1 MRQAIARRMSQSKRE
16 APHYYLLLD
25 IDMTS
30 ALETRAQYNGALA
43 SGDIAA
49 APDTK
54 ASINDMLVRAAALA
68 LRKHPEF
75 NATIDESG
83 AVTEHP
89 QQNICIGIAL
99 DDGLIAPAILDA
111 GSKSLAQIAVEA
123 KDLIARAK
131 NGKMRPAEINEGT
144 FTITNLGAYGVE
156 ALIGIIQPPQT
167 AILGAGSVMPQPVVR
182 DGQVVVR
189 QMMKVALSADHR
201 ATDGAQGAQ
210 FLAELKRLLE
220 NPVLLVV

>member
-1 MRQAIARRMSQSKRE
+1 MRQAIARRMAQSKRE
-16 APHYYLLLD
+16 APHYYLLLH

-30 ALETRAQYNGALA
+30 ALETRGQYNEAIA

-54 ASINDMLVRAAALA
+54 ASINDMLVRATALA
-68 LRKHPEF
+68 LTKYPEF
-75 NATIDESG
+75 NATIDEAG

-111 GSKSLAQIAVEA
+111 GSKSLTQIAAET

-131 NGKMRPAEINEGT
+131 ASRMKPQELNDGT
-144 FTITNLGAYGVE
+144 FTITNLRAYGVE
-156 ALIGIIQPPQT
+156 TLIGIIQPPQT
-167 AILGAGSVMPQPVVR
+167 AILGAGSVMPRPVVR
-182 DGQVVVR
+182 DGQVAVR

>member
-1 MRQAIARRMSQSKRE
+1 MRQAIARRMAQSKRE
-16 APHYYLLLD
+16 APHYYLLLH

-30 ALETRAQYNGALA
+30 ALETRGQYNEAIA

-54 ASINDMLVRAAALA
+54 ASINDMLVRATALA
-68 LRKHPEF
+68 LTKYPEF
-75 NATIDESG
+75 NATIDEAG

-111 GSKSLAQIAVEA
+111 GSKSLTQIAAET
-123 KDLIARAK
+123 KDLR
-131 NGKMRPAEINEGT
+131 
-144 FTITNLGAYGVE
+144 AYGVE
-156 ALIGIIQPPQT
+156 TLIGIIQPPQT
-167 AILGAGSVMPQPVVR
+167 AILGAGSVMPRPVVR
-182 DGQVVVR
+182 DGQVAVR